1 MAGRHDPKKTHE
13 DIRLGS
19 CFFCLRKGETKS
31 DKTLT
36 TGEVNLIILNFF
48 PSFETFKDFLPLG
61 CCGAC
66 RANLSYRFGKNPNMK
81 RYKTFPCESDDQ
93 YYQKVV
99 EKLQKLPRG
108 NSQNTECKC
117 FICTS
122 AHEVLKSVKLK
133 PGVPKPEFSN
143 QRSRDNRTLEQSRLD
158 EATELMSKLT
168 PKLKDALVYARV
180 KEKQE
185 ENKSSDDTLTFS
197 SAVGGTPVTVAPNLG
212 ARKKLNYEHP
222 KTPKTPVSKKNISK
236 YCQCY

>member
-1 MAGRHDPKKTHE
+1 MVNAWKATQ
-13 DIRLGS
+13 
-19 CFFCLRKGETKS
+19 S
-31 DKTLT
+31 DQ
-36 TGEVNLIILNFF
+36 EVL
-48 PSFETFKDFLPLG
+48 
-61 CCGAC
+61 
-66 RANLSYRFGKNPNMK
+66 
-81 RYKTFPCESDDQ
+81 CESLIQCLHETPNDQ
-93 YYQKVV
+93 GQ
-99 EKLQKLPRG
+99 
-108 NSQNTECKC
+108 
-117 FICTS
+117 
-122 AHEVLKSVKLK
+122 
-133 PGVPKPEFSN
+133 GVPKPEFSN

>member
-1 MAGRHDPKKTHE
+1 M
-13 DIRLGS
+13 
-19 CFFCLRKGETKS
+19 
-31 DKTLT
+31 
-36 TGEVNLIILNFF
+36 
-48 PSFETFKDFLPLG
+48 
-61 CCGAC
+61 
-66 RANLSYRFGKNPNMK
+66 
-81 RYKTFPCESDDQ
+81 
-93 YYQKVV
+93 
-99 EKLQKLPRG
+99 
-108 NSQNTECKC
+108 
-117 FICTS
+117 
-122 AHEVLKSVKLK
+122 K

-222 KTPKTPVSKKNISK
+222 KTPKTPVSKKHFKILPMLLICQTGKQNLLLRNLEKVKENSVLNQVLLKK
-236 YCQCY
+236 YLVCQKK